1 MEGKMLVTLPIEIYE
16 TLEKTIGK
24 EGAKTVIKSIEST
37 ISEFTEYKLRT
48 SKDELLD
55 VMRKEFVTKDFFEE
69 RLNVLKAEVSGEI
82 GALYEKTEK
91 DKAELLGIIKQD
103 KVELLGKIDALYE
116 KTEKDK
122 AELLG
127 IMKQDKIELLG
138 KIDALYEK
146 TEKDKA
152 ELLGKIDALYEK
164 TEKDKVELLG
174 KIDALYEKTE
184 KDKAEILGIV
194 ERNKLEVEKEILRID
209 RKFTVM
215 FVVILFTI
223 IFLNQ
228 NALEFI
234 FKLLGVLR

>member
-1 MEGKMLVTLPIEIYE
+1 MLVTLPIEIYE

-37 ISEFTEYKLRT
+37 ISEFTEYKWRV

-69 RLNVLKAEVSGEI
+69 RLNVLKAEISGEI

-91 DKAELLGIIKQD
+91 DKAELLGIMKQD
-103 KVELLGKIDALYE
+103 KAELLGKIDALYE

-127 IMKQDKIELLG
+127 IMKQDK
-138 KIDALYEK
+138 
-146 TEKDKA
+146 
-152 ELLGKIDALYEK
+152 
-164 TEKDKVELLG
+164 VELLG

-184 KDKAEILGIV
+184 KDKAEILGIG
-194 ERNKLEVEKEILRID
+194 EKNKLEVEKEILRID

-234 FKLLGVLR
+234 FKILGVLR

>member
-1 MEGKMLVTLPIEIYE
+1 MLVTLPIEIYE

-24 EGAKTVIKSIEST
+24 EGAKTMIKSIEST
-37 ISEFTEYKLRT
+37 ISEFTEYKWRV

-69 RLNVLKAEVSGEI
+69 RLNTLKAEISGEI

-91 DKAELLGIIKQD
+91 DKAELLGI
-103 KVELLGKIDALYE
+103 
-116 KTEKDK
+116 
-122 AELLG
+122 
-127 IMKQDKIELLG
+127 MKQDKAELLG

-152 ELLGKIDALYEK
+152 ELLGKIGALYEK
-164 TEKDKVELLG
+164 TEKDKAELLG

-209 RKFTVM
+209 RKFTIM

>member
-1 MEGKMLVTLPIEIYE
+1 MEDKMLVTLPIEIYE

-24 EGAKTVIKSIEST
+24 EGAKTMIKSIEST
-37 ISEFTEYKLRT
+37 ISEFTEYKWRV

-69 RLNVLKAEVSGEI
+69 RLNTLKAEISGEI

-91 DKAELLGIIKQD
+91 DKAELLGIMKQD
-103 KVELLGKIDALYE
+103 KAELLGIMEQDKAELLGRIGALYE

-127 IMKQDKIELLG
+127 IMKQDKTELLG

-164 TEKDKVELLG
+164 TEKDK
-174 KIDALYEKTE
+174 
-184 KDKAEILGIV
+184 AEILGIG
-194 ERNKLEVEKEILRID
+194 EKNKLEVEKEILRID

-234 FKLLGVLR
+234 FKVLGVLR

>member
-1 MEGKMLVTLPIEIYE
+1 MPVTLPIEVYE
-16 TLEKTIGK
+16 VLEKVVGK
-24 EGAKTVIKSIEST
+24 ENAKVVIKSIEST
-37 ISEFTEYKLRT
+37 ISENTEYKWKV

-69 RLNVLKAEVSGEI
+69 RLNTLKAEISGE
-82 GALYEKTEK
+82 
-91 DKAELLGIIKQD
+91 
-103 KVELLGKIDALYE
+103 
-116 KTEKDK
+116 
-122 AELLG
+122 
-127 IMKQDKIELLG
+127 
-138 KIDALYEK
+138 IDALYEK

-164 TEKDKVELLG
+164 TEKDKAELLG
-174 KIDALYEKTE
+174 IMQ
-184 KDKAEILGIV
+184 KDKAEIMGIV
-194 ERNKLEVEKEILRID
+194 EKNKLEVEKEILRID

-234 FKLLGVLR
+234 FRILGVLR

>member
-1 MEGKMLVTLPIEIYE
+1 MLVTLPIEIYE

-24 EGAKTVIKSIEST
+24 EGAKTMIKSIEST
-37 ISEFTEYKLRT
+37 ISEFTEYKWRV

-69 RLNVLKAEVSGEI
+69 RLNTLKAEISGEI

-91 DKAELLGIIKQD
+91 DKAELLGI
-103 KVELLGKIDALYE
+103 
-116 KTEKDK
+116 
-122 AELLG
+122 
-127 IMKQDKIELLG
+127 MKQDKAELLG

-152 ELLGKIDALYEK
+152 ELLGKIGALYEK
-164 TEKDKVELLG
+164 TEKDKAELLG

>member
-1 MEGKMLVTLPIEIYE
+1 MLVTLPIEIYE

-24 EGAKTVIKSIEST
+24 EGAKTMIKSIEST
-37 ISEFTEYKLRT
+37 ISEFTEYKWRV

-69 RLNVLKAEVSGEI
+69 RLNTLKAEISGEI

-91 DKAELLGIIKQD
+91 DKAELLGIMKQ
-103 KVELLGKIDALYE
+103 
-116 KTEKDK
+116 DK
-122 AELLG
+122 AELS
-127 IMKQDKIELLG
+127 G

-164 TEKDKVELLG
+164 TEKDKAELLGIMKLDKAELLGKIDALYEKTEKDKAELLG

>member
-1 MEGKMLVTLPIEIYE
+1 MLVTLPIEIYE

-91 DKAELLGIIKQD
+91 DKAELLG
-103 KVELLGKIDALYE
+103 KIDALYE

-127 IMKQDKIELLG
+127 IMKQDK
-138 KIDALYEK
+138 A
-146 TEKDKA
+146 
-152 ELLGKIDALYEK
+152 
-164 TEKDKVELLG
+164 ELLG

>member
-91 DKAELLGIIKQD
+91 DKAELLG
-103 KVELLGKIDALYE
+103 KIDALYE

-122 AELLG
+122 A
-127 IMKQDKIELLG
+127 
-138 KIDALYEK
+138 
-146 TEKDKA
+146 
-152 ELLGKIDALYEK
+152 
-164 TEKDKVELLG
+164 ELLG